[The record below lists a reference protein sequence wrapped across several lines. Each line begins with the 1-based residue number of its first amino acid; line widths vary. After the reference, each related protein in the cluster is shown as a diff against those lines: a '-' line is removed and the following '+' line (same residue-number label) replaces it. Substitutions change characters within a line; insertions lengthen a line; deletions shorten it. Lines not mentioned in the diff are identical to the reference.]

1 MVGVVLQISL
11 KIHHHGGPDVFAWP
25 TFAREPPGASI
36 CVVQPS
42 SIGLTGVNGVEL
54 HTLEWSR
61 EGVPMVFVHGFANDA
76 HVWDDIAPIV
86 APHYRVIAL
95 DLRGHGDSGRAPD
108 GRYDA
113 EVLCDDLVC
122 ALENLGIERLVLVGH
137 SLGGRVS
144 MHFAGR
150 HADRLAGLVLVDSA
164 PEFDARGTTRIVF
177 DAQKGE
183 RTFASIDDYEL
194 LLGHQY
200 PVTPPSILSRL
211 ARSWLRERSDGRYE
225 LKLDADF
232 LTARRGITAE
242 EEERLEAEET
252 KKLWNA
258 LEGLSCP
265 VLVVRGAASDLF
277 DPEVADR
284 MVEDVLQNGTL
295 EIIAHAGHSV
305 MLDNPEA
312 FERAFSRFALTD
324 AQ

>member
-1 MVGVVLQISL
+1 M
-11 KIHHHGGPDVFAWP
+11 
-25 TFAREPPGASI
+25 
-36 CVVQPS
+36 QPS
-42 SIGLTGVNGVEL
+42 SIGVTGANGVEL

-61 EGVPMVFVHGFANDA
+61 EGVPMVFIHGFANDA
-76 HVWDDIAPIV
+76 RVWDDIAPVV
-86 APHYRVIAL
+86 APHYRVIAI
-95 DLRGHGDSGRAPD
+95 DMRGHGDSGRAPD
-108 GRYDA
+108 GRYDT
-113 EVLCDDLVC
+113 EVLCDDLDCV
-122 ALENLGIERLVLVGH
+122 LEGLGIDRLVLVGH

-144 MHFAGR
+144 MRFAGR

-164 PEFDARGTTRIVF
+164 PEWDARGTTRIVF
-177 DAQKGE
+177 DAQKSE
-183 RTFASIDDYEL
+183 RIFASIDEYEL
-194 LLGHQY
+194 VLGHQY
-200 PVTPPSILSRL
+200 PVTPPSILRRL

-232 LTARRGITAE
+232 LTARRGISAE
-242 EEERLEAEET
+242 EEERLEAEESR
-252 KKLWNA
+252 KLWSA

-277 DPEVADR
+277 DPEIADR

-305 MLDNPEA
+305 TLENPEA